1 MAPSREKI
9 GRDAQVEPSMRAA
22 PTGTTARYAR
32 GGGERPRES
41 RPSRGTAPAHS
52 PNLSRL
58 LTYNLSLLA
67 NMLSRGAAARYSR
80 EFGVTLMEWRVI
92 GSLALDAPLSLQQIS
107 HRFDLDKGQSSRTVA
122 GLLERGLVHR
132 SVNGDDRRSLS
143 LKLTPSGWRLYR
155 RILQSARARSERLLG
170 CLDAGERKAFL
181 CSFGKLM
188 AEARSIYAEEKSR
201 HNGSGHGRAYT
212 GVRKPHA

>member
-1 MAPSREKI
+1 MTRNSHASRATATPPAPVHVPS
-9 GRDAQVEPSMRAA
+9 QVPD
-22 PTGTTARYAR
+22 
-32 GGGERPRES
+32 
-41 RPSRGTAPAHS
+41 
-52 PNLSRL
+52 LSRL
-58 LTYNLSLLA
+58 FTYNLSLLA

-132 SVNGDDRRSLS
+132 SVNGDDRRSIE

-155 RILQSARARSERLLG
+155 RILLSARARSERLLG

-181 CSFGKLM
+181 RGFGKLM
-188 AEARSIYAEEKSR
+188 TEARTIYTEEKRSR
-201 HNGSGHGRAYT
+201 QNGSGHGRART
-212 GVRKPHA
+212 GIRKPHA

>member
-1 MAPSREKI
+1 MTRSSHPSRTTTT
-9 GRDAQVEPSMRAA
+9 RPAPAQTPAQV
-22 PTGTTARYAR
+22 
-32 GGGERPRES
+32 
-41 RPSRGTAPAHS
+41 PAQV
-52 PNLSRL
+52 PDLSRL
-58 LTYNLSLLA
+58 FTYNLSLLA
-67 NMLSRGAAARYSR
+67 NLLSRGAAARYSR

-132 SVNGDDRRSLS
+132 SVNGDDRRSIE

-155 RILQSARARSERLLG
+155 RILLSARERSERLLG

-181 CSFGKLM
+181 RTFGKLM
-188 AEARSIYAEEKSR
+188 TEARTIYAEEKSR

-212 GVRKPHA
+212 GIRKPHA

>member
-1 MAPSREKI
+1 MTRSPHAASR
-9 GRDAQVEPSMRAA
+9 
-22 PTGTTARYAR
+22 
-32 GGGERPRES
+32 
-41 RPSRGTAPAHS
+41 APA
-52 PNLSRL
+52 PRPAPADTPDLSRVF
-58 LTYNLSLLA
+58 TYNLSLLA

-122 GLLERGLVHR
+122 GLLGRGLIHR

-155 RILQSARARSERLLG
+155 RILLSARARSERLLG
-170 CLDAGERKAFL
+170 CLDAGERRAFL
-181 CSFGKLM
+181 RTFGKLM
-188 AEARSIYAEEKSR
+188 AEARAIYAEEKAR
-201 HNGSGHGRAYT
+201 HNGSGHGRAHT
-212 GVRKPHA
+212 GIRKPHA

>member
-1 MAPSREKI
+1 MTRSAHAASRVSAP
-9 GRDAQVEPSMRAA
+9 RAA
-22 PTGTTARYAR
+22 PGAAH
-32 GGGERPRES
+32 
-41 RPSRGTAPAHS
+41 APD
-52 PNLSRL
+52 LSRL

-92 GSLALDAPLSLQQIS
+92 GSLALEAPLSLQQIS

-122 GLLERGLVHR
+122 ALLERGLVHR

-155 RILQSARARSERLLG
+155 RIVQSARARSERLLG

-181 CSFGKLM
+181 RSFGKLM
-188 AEARSIYAEEKSR
+188 SEARAIYADERSR
-201 HNGSGHGRAYT
+201 SNGSLHGRAYS
-212 GVRKPHA
+212 GLRKPHA

>member
-1 MAPSREKI
+1 MTRNAHAASR
-9 GRDAQVEPSMRAA
+9 
-22 PTGTTARYAR
+22 
-32 GGGERPRES
+32 
-41 RPSRGTAPAHS
+41 APAPVAARS
-52 PNLSRL
+52 TAQAPELSRL
-58 LTYNLSLLA
+58 FTYNLSLLA

-132 SVNGDDRRSLS
+132 GVNGDDRRSLS
-143 LKLTPSGWRLYR
+143 LRLTPAGWRLYR
-155 RILQSARARSERLLG
+155 RIVNSARARSERLLG

-181 CSFGKLM
+181 RTFGKLM
-188 AEARSIYAEEKSR
+188 GEARVIYAEERSR
-201 HNGSGHGRAYT
+201 PNGPGNGRAYS
-212 GVRKPHA
+212 GLRKPHA